1 MRAWTVDADD
11 IRVAEDLDDALLHHT
26 PEIDS
31 FLNLDRDDKFIA
43 IGTKGFGKTLL
54 LKAKRILY
62 QRDGRAAC
70 LPVGNLLDKP
80 IGDKVFTKEALAFF
94 AASSLPWS
102 RLWLTAIAAA
112 TLKHLGRADGL
123 KLTARLTSVMAD
135 ERLHGVI
142 DHFVRLLDFSPSEL
156 QRAAAD
162 TDGHLLPR
170 LRAINSPVAI
180 FIDGVDEYFNKHI
193 ESRASLPSVTGPL
206 APSVWYFAQLG
217 LVEVAYQL
225 RRINHHLKVFAAI
238 RKEAYARL
246 QTTVMSQQYRG
257 SAVDIVY
264 PIESLREIFVN
275 NIRLEKSD
283 RMVRPER
290 LRADPLEA
298 FLGRAKIA
306 HVYTGEEED
315 AFDYICRHTLLRPR
329 DLMTI
334 GERLTA
340 LRPEERRHE
349 HRVKEAVNLGAT
361 EIAREY
367 LTEIAP
373 YVGDLDLERLLGR
386 IPGHILTRDEVE
398 ELFRS
403 HNGEGA
409 AVDERHV
416 FCALYRVGLL
426 GHLHHDWVR
435 GDWVQRFLRPGEG
448 TLEPDGVLPR
458 ATHYLVHPVLS
469 DVIGRLN
476 PGYLGAHRPGRH
488 RGLQPRLAWHLERR
502 AGRHLTDPLRPHG
515 RRQGLRRVDPGRR
528 GRRCSS
534 GARGSREE
542 MDPRDDRR
550 RGRRRR
556 HRLGR
561 ARRSRR
567 AGAGRPPSDGRGIPR
582 SRPAAAPHRAALWRR
597 TDPKTRDRRRPDD
610 RRRRS
615 RALRG
620 PGRAARRAGPDLGD
634 RGIPRSAR
642 RSAFFMAHHADDGPD
657 GAVEINVKKEGRD
670 GAGSLGPAPSAR
682 ILSGAIRP
690 ESGAVGHAER
700 PRAFRESLPA
710 RAPGGRPRSQTP
722 R

>member
-1 MRAWTVDADD
+1 MDYPLHLMRAWTVDADD
-11 IRVAEDLDDALLHHT
+11 IRVAEDFDDTLLHHT

-70 LPVGNLLDKP
+70 LPTGNLLDKP

-94 AASSLPWS
+94 ADSSLPWS

-123 KLTARLTSVMAD
+123 RLTAKLTGLMAD

-142 DHFVRLLDFSPSEL
+142 DHFVRLLDFTPSEL

-170 LRAINSPVAI
+170 LRAVNSPVAI

-193 ESRASLPSVTGPL
+193 ESRGSLPSVTGPL
-206 APSVWYFAQLG
+206 SPSVWYFAQLG

-225 RRINHHLKVFAAI
+225 RRINHHLKVFAAV

-246 QTTVMSQQYRG
+246 SATVMSQQYRG

-275 NIRLEKSD
+275 NIRLEKSE
-283 RMVRPER
+283 RMVRPDR
-290 LRADPLEA
+290 LRVDPIEA
-298 FLGRAKIA
+298 FLGRTKIS
-306 HVYTGEEED
+306 HVYTGQEED
-315 AFDYICRHTLLRPR
+315 AFDYVCRHTLLRPR

-334 GERLTA
+334 GERLAA
-340 LRPEERRHE
+340 LRPDERRHE
-349 HRVKEAVNLGAT
+349 QRVKEAVNVGAT

-373 YVGDLDLERLLGR
+373 YIGDLDLERLFGR

-398 ELFRS
+398 DLFRS
-403 HNGEGA
+403 HQADGA
-409 AVDERHV
+409 GAEERHV

-435 GDWVQRFLRPGEG
+435 GDWVQRFLRPGEA

-458 ATHYLVHPVLS
+458 ATHYLMHPVLS

-476 PGYLGAHRPGRH
+476 PGYLERIDRVDIVGYGRAWRGTSSGDRAITSRTLCVLTGDVKGFSGLMRAGVDADVRQALEDALRKWARETIAAEVGAGDAVSVVHDDPVLLAQVARHLMDEVFRAPG
-488 RGLQPRLAWHLERR
+488 QPRLRIALHHGEVQTRQR
-502 AGRHLTDPLRPHG
+502 AIDGRHVIAGGEAMLCAARVEPHVEPGQIWVTEEFRAQLAERP
-515 RRQGLRRVDPGRR
+515 
-528 GRRCSS
+528 S
-534 GARGSREE
+534 
-542 MDPRDDRR
+542 
-550 RGRRRR
+550 
-556 HRLGR
+556 
-561 ARRSRR
+561 
-567 AGAGRPPSDGRGIPR
+567 
-582 SRPAAAPHRAALWRR
+582 LWR
-597 TDPKTRDRRRPDD
+597 TTPV
-610 RRRRS
+610 
-615 RALRG
+615 LG
-620 PGRAARRAGPDLGD
+620 PGGAAE
-634 RGIPRSAR
+634 
-642 RSAFFMAHHADDGPD
+642 
-657 GAVEINVKKEGRD
+657 VNVKKEGGTEPDLWVR
-670 GAGSLGPAPSAR
+670 LHR
-682 ILSGAIRP
+682 L
-690 ESGAVGHAER
+690 E
-700 PRAFRESLPA
+700 F
-710 RAPGGRPRSQTP
+710 
-722 R
+722 

>member
-11 IRVAEDLDDALLHHT
+11 IRVAEDFDDTLLHHT

-31 FLNLDRDDKFIA
+31 FLNLDRDDKFIV

-70 LPVGNLLDKP
+70 LPTGNLLDKP
-80 IGDKVFTKEALAFF
+80 IGDKVFGKEALTFF

-102 RLWLTAIAAA
+102 KLWLTAIAAA

-123 KLTARLTSVMAD
+123 RVTAKLTGLMAD
-135 ERLHGVI
+135 LRLHGVI

-170 LRAINSPVAI
+170 LRAVNSPVAI
-180 FIDGVDEYFNKHI
+180 FVDGVDEYFNKHI
-193 ESRASLPSVTGPL
+193 ERASLPSVTGPL
-206 APSVWYFAQLG
+206 SPNVWYFAQLG

-225 RRINHHLKVFAAI
+225 RRINHHLKVFAAV

-257 SAVDIVY
+257 SAVDIAY
-264 PIESLREIFVN
+264 PVESLREIFVN
-275 NIRLEKSD
+275 NIRLEKPD
-283 RMVRPER
+283 RMVWPDR
-290 LRADPLEA
+290 LRTDPLEA
-298 FLGRAKIA
+298 FLGRTKIT

-334 GERLTA
+334 GERLAA

-349 HRVKEAVNLGAT
+349 HRVKEAVNVGAA

-373 YVGDLDLERLLGR
+373 YVGDLDLERFLGR
-386 IPGHILTRDEVE
+386 IPGHILGRDEVE
-398 ELFRS
+398 DLFRS

-435 GDWVQRFLRPGEG
+435 GEWVQRFLRPGEG

-458 ATHYLVHPVLS
+458 ATHYLVHSVLS

-476 PGYLGAHRPGRH
+476 PAYLERIDRVEIVGYGRTWRGTPSGDRAVTVRTLFVLAGDIKGFGGLMRTGADAAVRQALDEALRKWARETIAAEVGAGDAVSVVHDDPVVLAQVARHLVDEVYRAPG
-488 RGLQPRLAWHLERR
+488 QPRLRIALHYGEV
-502 AGRHLTDPLRPHG
+502 LT
-515 RRQGLRRVDPGRR
+515 
-528 GRRCSS
+528 
-534 GARGSREE
+534 
-542 MDPRDDRR
+542 
-550 RGRRRR
+550 
-556 HRLGR
+556 
-561 ARRSRR
+561 SRR
-567 AGAGRPPSDGRGIPR
+567 PGDGLPVIAGGDAVLCAVRVEPRVEPGQIWVTEEFRAQLAERPS
-582 SRPAAAPHRAALWRR
+582 LWR
-597 TDPKTRDRRRPDD
+597 TTPVT
-610 RRRRS
+610 
-615 RALRG
+615 
-620 PGRAARRAGPDLGD
+620 
-634 RGIPRSAR
+634 
-642 RSAFFMAHHADDGPD
+642 GPD
-657 GAVEINVKKEGRD
+657 GANRVNVKKEGGTEPDLWVELYR
-670 GAGSLGPAPSAR
+670 L
-682 ILSGAIRP
+682 
-690 ESGAVGHAER
+690 E
-700 PRAFRESLPA
+700 F
-710 RAPGGRPRSQTP
+710 
-722 R
+722 